1 MTPLV
6 WCSLGPG
13 KQHRLLQR
21 SEDSHR
27 VSAAPWLDE
36 TIFTAPADA
45 SRVLAAPVLRPF
57 PFALTL
63 PGLTG
68 SFHPMSEDLKTRLRE
83 DLVVVRKARNRLSTV
98 VLTTLLSEVRNRE
111 IEVGEELDDEG
122 IQAVVAKAIKQRRDA
137 AEQMKDAGRSELADK
152 ESEEAAILQAYL
164 PPALSESDV
173 QAIVREAIDSG
184 ATDMGAV
191 MGRIMPKIRGRFD
204 GKEANRIVR
213 EELA

>member
-1 MTPLV
+1 MVFSRSRETASTP
-6 WCSLGPG
+6 P
-13 KQHRLLQR
+13 KR
-21 SEDSHR
+21 SENSHR

-36 TIFTAPADA
+36 TIFTAPGG
-45 SRVLAAPVLRPF
+45 RAAGGCWAGAATL

-63 PGLTG
+63 RGLTD
-68 SFHPMSEDLKTRLRE
+68 SFHPMSEDLKTRLRG
-83 DLVVVRKARNRLSTV
+83 DLVVVRKARNRLGTV
-98 VLTTLLSEVRNRE
+98 VFTTLLSEVRNRE

-137 AEQMKDAGRSELADK
+137 AEQMKDAGRPELADK

-173 QAIVREAIDSG
+173 QAIVRKAIDSG
-184 ATDMGAV
+184 ATEMGAV

-213 EELA
+213 EELG